1 VINEHAETRC
11 SHCPVGEGSRCKGQE
26 IRRLCEL
33 VDPTSA
39 AYNPAYK
46 PLLPEREEG
55 SPDPEGAAG
64 AGGLPS
70 VSESLA
76 LLRRLN
82 ACPDRFAETT
92 CGCAGL
98 ARCARGQGRQGLVN
112 HLDCF
117 QCLRADAESAAGPL
131 SITGNQDGVQQR

>member
-1 VINEHAETRC
+1 MIRQAAETRC
-11 SHCPVGEGSRCKGQE
+11 PHCPAEEGARCKGQE

-39 AYNPAYK
+39 AYNPAYVS
-46 PLLPEREEG
+46 LLVQAADAGER
-55 SPDPEGAAG
+55 
-64 AGGLPS
+64 PS
-70 VSESLA
+70 ARETLA
-76 LLRRLN
+76 LLRRMN

-98 ARCARGQGRQGLVN
+98 ARCARGQGRAGLVN

-117 QCLRADAESAAGPL
+117 QCLRADAERALARLESPEI
-131 SITGNQDGVQQR
+131 SKERISHDP